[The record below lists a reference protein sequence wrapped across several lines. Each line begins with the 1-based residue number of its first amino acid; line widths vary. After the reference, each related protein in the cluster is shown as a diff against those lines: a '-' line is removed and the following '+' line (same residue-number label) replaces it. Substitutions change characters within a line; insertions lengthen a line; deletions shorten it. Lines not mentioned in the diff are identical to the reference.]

1 MKFEQLL
8 SHLDSGVCVEQLQ
21 KESLLD
27 IALMSQCVC
36 GEIKPSELSHVLQWA
51 NSLHWSGSISLNEYV
66 DESISKCLLAL
77 KSGRLQG
84 FIEHRMQQIEDA
96 PLQETAQFLVNKINM
111 TNKVKHEANV

>member
-36 GEIKPSELSHVLQWA
+36 GEIRPSELSHVLQWA
-51 NSLHWSGSISLNEYV
+51 NSLQWNASISLNDYI

-77 KSGRLQG
+77 KSNRLQS
-84 FIEHRMQQIEDA
+84 FIDQRMQQIEDA
-96 PLQETAQFLVNKINM
+96 PLKDTAQFLINKIN
-111 TNKVKHEANV
+111 TANREKAEANI

>member
-36 GEIKPSELSHVLQWA
+36 GEITPSELSHVLQWA
-51 NSLHWSGSISLNEYV
+51 NSLHWSAAISLNEYV

-77 KSGRLQG
+77 RSGRLDS
-84 FIEHRMQQIEDA
+84 FIEYRMQQIEDA
-96 PLQETAQFLVNKINM
+96 PLKETAQFLVNKIQVAKLESN
-111 TNKVKHEANV
+111 EANA

>member
-36 GEIKPSELSHVLQWA
+36 GEIKPSELSHILQWA
-51 NSLHWSGSISLNEYV
+51 NSLQWSASISLNEYV
-66 DESISKCLLAL
+66 EESLTKCLVAL
-77 KSGRLQG
+77 KSNRMQS
-84 FIEHRMQQIEDA
+84 FIDHRMQQIEDA
-96 PLQETAQFLVNKINM
+96 PLKDTAQFLINKIN
-111 TNKVKHEANV
+111 TVSKQKAEANI